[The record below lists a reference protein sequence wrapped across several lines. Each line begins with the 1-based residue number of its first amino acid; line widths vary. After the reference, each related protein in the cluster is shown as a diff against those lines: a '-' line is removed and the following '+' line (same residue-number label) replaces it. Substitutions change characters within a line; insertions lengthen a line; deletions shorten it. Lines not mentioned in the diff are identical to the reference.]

1 MKTRVIQD
9 DADPGGSG
17 INHAAPVVASS
28 EAEVSAS
35 PDLVWDVL
43 TVIEQWPSWNP
54 DVKWVSMDGRLS
66 EGTEFRWKAGPATIT
81 SKLQSVDAPARIA
94 WTGTTFGIEAMHVYA
109 LEARNGVTIVRTE
122 ESYDGLLARIFR
134 GRLQKTLEDS
144 LTSGLAHLKA
154 EAERRTA
161 HLSSR
166 EKEMTW
172 QPSQFP
178 HQS

>member
-1 MKTRVIQD
+1 VKTRVIQN
-9 DADPGGSG
+9 DADAGESA
-17 INHAAPVVASS
+17 INQAAPVVASS

-35 PDLVWDVL
+35 PDWDVL

-81 SKLQSVDAPARIA
+81 STLQSVDAPARIA

-109 LEARNGVTIVRTE
+109 LEARDGVTFVRTE
-122 ESYDGLLARIFR
+122 EWYDGLLARIFS

-161 HLSSR
+161 HLAAERRS
-166 EKEMTW
+166 
-172 QPSQFP
+172 
-178 HQS
+178 